1 MRRTPFGS
9 VLLPLSLSLALPG
22 LMPLSKAAAQEA
34 MLEEI
39 IVTARKREERLLDI
53 PLSVQAFSAEDL
65 QAAGIADLEDL
76 TLFAPGLDYNS
87 QSSTQ
92 FAGRYV
98 TSIRFRGLT
107 TQSTLP
113 SNQVGS
119 LFVDGVYV
127 LGGAQSIGLEDIE
140 RVEVIK
146 GPQAAY
152 FGRSTFGGAINYVTA
167 DPSNELS
174 GRFSAQYSPDYGSY
188 RASAM
193 IEGPVVDSLI
203 SGRITVSS
211 FLNGAYE
218 TATDGGK
225 LGEETSDAIHASL
238 LFTPSETVRV
248 KLRASFIE
256 DEDTQPA
263 TTTIQFFNKSNCAAG
278 TPLTVLDASGA
289 SRNVTLQGDYW
300 CGGLPE
306 DVRVTANTTFT
317 TFPAVGFFPEVDI
330 RELFVENSLGIPEI
344 DDAPY
349 LDHFGLR
356 RQTLR
361 LAATFDVE
369 ASDRLS
375 FSGNLAFND
384 QDIRQIADRDFT
396 DAESVYM
403 APPNAFEDYSGEIRV
418 RYNQA
423 GRLRGLAGV
432 NYYRQEIRA
441 AFVNAVEATN
451 ELSLDILPVPF
462 SLRVVGAQNSGNDD
476 DRIETFGIFGS
487 LDYDITEQ
495 LTATVEGRWQSDKVT
510 TFGGQFLNPGD
521 PESLTSEKFLPRVI
535 LGYRPIED
543 MTAYVSYSQGTLPG
557 QFNGTF
563 RALPPD
569 AQAAVQQQFPGLQE
583 AIPPEELESYEV
595 GLKQLILD
603 GRMQYGIAVY
613 FMDWSNM
620 KSAVSFLP
628 PGATGLQGAL
638 ISGSS
643 DMNGV
648 ELEVDWRVAGNLQLS
663 ATLNYTDATYKD
675 FAISG
680 VNALF
685 GLSNAEGYRVDGNQL
700 PQFPEWSGSLSGT
713 WFGTLN
719 ADWDWYVRGDLLHQG
734 KAYADPSN
742 INWIRAYTLVNLKF
756 AALSGGTTL
765 ELFAD
770 NLLDEGGWASGGT
783 GLDLG
788 VVPVLFSNLFIRRG
802 ATVTA
807 LRGRE
812 IGLRATLSF

>member
-1 MRRTPFGS
+1 MF
-9 VLLPLSLSLALPG
+9 
-22 LMPLSKAAAQEA
+22 
-34 MLEEI
+34 
-39 IVTARKREERLLDI
+39 
-53 PLSVQAFSAEDL
+53 
-65 QAAGIADLEDL
+65 
-76 TLFAPGLDYNS
+76 
-87 QSSTQ
+87 
-92 FAGRYV
+92 
-98 TSIRFRGLT
+98 TSW
-107 TQSTLP
+107 
-113 SNQVGS
+113 
-119 LFVDGVYV
+119 
-127 LGGAQSIGLEDIE
+127 GGAQSIGLEDVE
-140 RVEVIK
+140 RVEVIR
-146 GPQAAY
+146 GPQAAH
-152 FGRSTFGGAINYVTA
+152 FGRSTFGGAINYITA
-167 DPSNELS
+167 DPSDELS
-174 GRFSAQYSPDYGSY
+174 GRFSAEYSSDYGSY

-193 IEGPVVDSLI
+193 IEGPVVEGLI
-203 SGRITVSS
+203 SGRMTASGFV
-211 FLNGAYE
+211 NGAFE

-238 LFTPSETVRV
+238 LFTPSETARI

-263 TTTIQFFNKSNCAAG
+263 ATTIQFFTKSNCAAG
-278 TPLTVLDASGA
+278 TPLNVLDASGT
-289 SRNVTLQGDYW
+289 SRNVTLQADYW

-317 TFPAVGFFPEVDI
+317 TFPAVGPFPEVDI
-330 RELFVENSLGIPEI
+330 RSLFVENSLGIPEI
-344 DDAPY
+344 DEAPY

-361 LAATFDVE
+361 LAITFDVE
-369 ASDRLS
+369 ASESLS
-375 FSGNLAFND
+375 VSGNLAFNE

-418 RYNQA
+418 RYNA
-423 GRLRGLAGV
+423 GGRLRGLVGV

-441 AFVNAVEATN
+441 AFANAVEATN

-462 SLRVVGAQNSGNDD
+462 SIRVVGAQNSGNDD

-487 LDYDITEQ
+487 LDYDLTED
-495 LTATVEGRWQSDKVT
+495 LTATAEGRWQSDKVT
-510 TFGGQFLNPGD
+510 TFGGQFLNPGE
-521 PESLTSEKFLPRVI
+521 PESLTSKKFLPRLI
-535 LGYRPIED
+535 LSYRPLDD

-569 AQAAVQQQFPGLQE
+569 AQATVQQQFPGLQE
-583 AIPPEELESYEV
+583 AIPPEELDNYEV
-595 GLKQLILD
+595 GLKQVLFD
-603 GRMQYGIAVY
+603 GTFQYAVAAY

-620 KSAVSFLP
+620 KSAVTFLP

-638 ISGSS
+638 ISGAS
-643 DMNGV
+643 DVSGL
-648 ELEVDWRVAGNLQLS
+648 ELQADWRILDNFQLG
-663 ATLNYTDATYKD
+663 ATLNYTDAAYKD

-713 WFGTLN
+713 YAGTLN
-719 ADWDWYVRGDLLHQG
+719 SNWDWYARGDVLHQG

-742 INWIRAYTLVNLKF
+742 INWIKAYTLVNFKF
-756 AALSGGTTL
+756 GVRGETTTL
-765 ELFAD
+765 ELFVD
-770 NLLDEGGWASGGT
+770 NLFDEAGWASGGT

-788 VVPVLFSNLFIRRG
+788 VVPVLFSNLFVRRG

-812 IGLRATLSF
+812 IGLRATLNF